1 MACAPWPWRPIVL
14 ALTLIAASIACSGPA
29 AAAAKPATATGRVR
43 DVHGQPVA
51 GAAVEVSV
59 TTPDYKSLTIGQG
72 TTDADGRFAL
82 ALSTTSYGDLG
93 VGVEAPGFEDWGW
106 AGYPKGIVGEEI
118 VLNRVVDQG
127 FLERLRSVRDPAQRA
142 RGVLEIAASDDLPEM
157 EELFPYLGELRPEL
171 AAIARA
177 KTSQPKL
184 KRDDSTP
191 ADHAMRLLAMW
202 ADPADDALVEPW
214 MKKEWAFEPAPATL
228 SGASIFD
235 VCTHWGDFHFV
246 KEGVSKRPPPSY
258 CRNQIVDRSGLH
270 ALALWSVRYMY
281 WGYSM
286 HLVMRREGDRWVL
299 RGVTEGTIYH
309 YRPVTG

>member
-1 MACAPWPWRPIVL
+1 MARAPWPWRLIVF
-14 ALTLIAASIACSGPA
+14 AVVLIAASSTCCGPA
-29 AAAAKPATATGRVR
+29 AAAAKPATATGQVL

-51 GAAVEVSV
+51 GAAVEVSI
-59 TTPDYKSLTIGQG
+59 TAQDYSSLTIGQG

-93 VGVEAPGFEDWGW
+93 VGIEAPGFARWGW
-106 AGYPKGIVGEEI
+106 VFPQGIVGEEI
-118 VLNRVVDQG
+118 VLNRIVDQV
-127 FLERLRSVRDPAQRA
+127 FLERLRSVRDPAERA
-142 RGVLEIAASDDLPEM
+142 RGVLEIAASDDLPEI

-177 KTSQPKL
+177 RTSQPKL

-202 ADPADDALVEPW
+202 ADPADDTLVEPW
-214 MKKEWAFEPAPATL
+214 MKKEWAFEPAPANL

-235 VCTHWGDFHFV
+235 VCTHWGDFHFA

-258 CRNQIVDRSGLH
+258 CQHQIVDRSGRH
-270 ALALWSVRYMY
+270 AMALWLVRYMF

-286 HLVMRREGDRWVL
+286 HLMMRRESDRWVL
-299 RGVTEGTIYH
+299 RGVEGGTIYH
-309 YRPVTG
+309 YRPVE